1 MLRALHAIS
10 RIWLEQPYSVGVFD
24 IACLRQR
31 AACPAFY
38 AGSGPANARSDYRGE
53 LAGPVEDPCVL
64 PGLQR
69 EVGEPRRTATRKL
82 TRVPR

>member
-53 LAGPVEDPCVL
+53 LAGPSKILVSFQGSNERL
-64 PGLQR
+64 GSL
-69 EVGEPRRTATRKL
+69 VGRLLAN
-82 TRVPR
+82 